1 MLIQMVRN
9 ALDIKTIK
17 KMILPPSL
25 LALLMYYQ
33 TSKINLNKEEEE
45 AYKKNQRNLSRTN
58 NSLKQ
63 LVKIIQFWIIVD

>member
-17 KMILPPSL
+17 KMKLPPSL

-33 TSKINLNKEEEE
+33 TSKINLNKEEEV
-45 AYKKNQRNLSRTN
+45 YKKNQRNLSRTN

>member
-25 LALLMYYQ
+25 LTPPMYYQ
-33 TSKINLNKEEEE
+33 TSKINLNKEEEV
-45 AYKKNQRNLSRTN
+45 YKKNQRNLSRTN

-63 LVKIIQFWIIVD
+63 LVKIIVIWIIVD